1 MLNGWDPRHETKALW
16 RATWVRL
23 GRAEGSVGLPHSWEV
38 PVENYS
44 NRVWVCCLFR
54 HSDVVLAG
62 IYRPIGVS

>member
-38 PVENYS
+38 PVELYS
-44 NRVWVCCLFR
+44 NRGGACRPAW
-54 HSDVVLAG
+54 HSDVVLVG
-62 IYRPIGVS
+62 IYRPIGGG